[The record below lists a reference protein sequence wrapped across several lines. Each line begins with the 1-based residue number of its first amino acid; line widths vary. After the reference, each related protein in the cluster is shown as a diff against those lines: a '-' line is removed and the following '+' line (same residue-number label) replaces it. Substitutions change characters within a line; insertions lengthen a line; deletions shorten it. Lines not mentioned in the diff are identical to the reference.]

1 MRGRPA
7 PHGQSRRAAPNYDV
21 LVVNNQNLIDM
32 ESEESRDFPFYGNP
46 EQIKAEIKEVQLL
59 LMKTTPPS
67 VSSLGVTTTA
77 ASAPITTKVHDASD
91 KPWLLK
97 NKNIAATSELKTAPS
112 LIKASY
118 GHNAERVKEITED
131 NNRLVKR
138 LVDKANA
145 PLTFKNTA
153 AEHDKVSCNIPYS
166 TLYFPV
172 LTI

>member
-7 PHGQSRRAAPNYDV
+7 PSAPSRRAPSCDV
-21 LVVNNQNLIDM
+21 LVVNNQNLIDLN
-32 ESEESRDFPFYGNP
+32 SEESRDFPFYGNP
-46 EQIKAEIKEVQLL
+46 EQIEAEIKEVQLL

-67 VSSLGVTTTA
+67 VSGLGVATATA
-77 ASAPITTKVHDASD
+77 ASSSPTENHVEEN

-97 NKNIAATSELKTAPS
+97 KKSDSNATQLARNNST

-138 LVDKANA
+138 LVGKANA
-145 PLTFKNTA
+145 PLTFKTTA
-153 AEHDKVSCNIPYS
+153 AEHDKVSEN
-166 TLYFPV
+166 TF
-172 LTI
+172 